1 MKQKRR
7 TILKGGVALAAAS
20 ILPSTGHTTARN
32 GSDTLDLPTHTLH
45 GSLNS
50 HFEGLGYELAEQAPI
65 VTGDAGFN
73 GGLRYDESGIDKIPG
88 QMAIQACA
96 RLEDIRKKDQVDVL
110 PLFHIFYCITPLG
123 LKPADTLAQALDYL
137 TNAAGLNKQ
146 KFAFV
151 TIPEFE
157 PHLPVLEELG
167 FDTGRQIHFR
177 NSAKAMK
184 EGDGSGY
191 FRFPGDPDAEA
202 FATVGIYYWT
212 GAGEPPKLAK
222 YPPQPGWTE
231 IGEAS
236 IDDSTSFGFGLG
248 TERVGLAITGNIPLW
263 QERLVLLFEQ
273 IERNSG
279 GNPPPGKDIFAN
291 S

>member
-7 TILKGGVALAAAS
+7 NVLKGGVALAAAS
-20 ILPSTGHTTARN
+20 FLPATGHAN
-32 GSDTLDLPTHTLH
+32 AHKSGDTLDLPTHTLH
-45 GSLNS
+45 ESIVD
-50 HFEGLGYELAEQAPI
+50 HFEELGYALGDQAPI
-65 VTGDAGFN
+65 VTGDESFN
-73 GGLRYDESGIDKIPG
+73 GGLRYDESEADKKPG

-96 RLEDIRKKDQVDVL
+96 RLEDIRKKDQMDVL

-123 LKPADTLAQALDYL
+123 LKPADTLAQALGYL
-137 TNAAGLNKQ
+137 TNVARLDTQ

-157 PHLPVLEELG
+157 PHLPVMEELG

-177 NSAKAMK
+177 NSAKALE
-184 EGDGSGY
+184 EGDSSGF
-191 FRFPGDPDAEA
+191 FRFPGNPSAEA

-212 GAGEPPKLAK
+212 GSGEPPKLAE

-236 IDDSTSFGFGLG
+236 IDESDIFGFGIG
-248 TERVGLAITGNIPLW
+248 TERLGLAMTGDIPLW

-279 GNPPPGKDIFAN
+279 GKPPPGKDIFAN
-291 S
+291 G